1 MTPDDEPRSQYA
13 ALIWTTRLSPRT
25 IVPIIVNQP
34 GGTRCGTDRHDLIVL
49 RGYRTPFRRVRIDSL
64 LVMK

>member
-25 IVPIIVNQP
+25 IVRSLSISLAARDAVRIA
-34 GGTRCGTDRHDLIVL
+34 TSLSSL
-49 RGYRTPFRRVRIDSL
+49 RAYRTPFRCVRIDSL
-64 LVMK
+64 LLMK

>member
-34 GGTRCGTDRHDLIVL
+34 DAVRIATSLSSL
-49 RGYRTPFRRVRIDSL
+49 RAYRTPFRCVRIDSL
-64 LVMK
+64 LLMK